1 MKKIILIALH
11 IFALNFVR
19 KKGKSIMNIKNT
31 IKNIGLFLFVLLVSI
46 QNTNADEKL
55 SETEKEI
62 ISYLSDTYDEQLS
75 FLEKIVNINS
85 GTHNHAGVRE
95 VGNVF
100 ARELE
105 AIGFKTE
112 WQNMPAEVN
121 RAGHLVAKL
130 KSTSGK
136 CLLLLGHID
145 TVFRKDSPFQKF
157 ENKGDHLAGPGV
169 ADMKGGNMM
178 ILYALKA
185 MHKYGSLNNRCIS
198 IMFTGDEEAYG
209 YPISFSR
216 GRMIEMGKKA
226 DYALSF
232 EGGSNGGTSVARRAD
247 TEWQLEV
254 SGRRAHSSQIF
265 QEKVG
270 AGAAFEAARI
280 LNAFYEEVKG
290 EEHLV
295 INPHNAAGG
304 TELSLS
310 DNRREMTVYGS
321 SAVAQTYIING
332 TMRFITMEQLERAKK
347 KMIEI
352 TNNNLPHTTAMISF
366 DKVNV
371 MPMPASEGNLALLA
385 KLQRINDDLGI
396 EYPVYANNP
405 SDIGGSD
412 IQVVAPFVDSIDGL
426 GFTGAN
432 AHSVKEVMH
441 LKNYH
446 DEINR
451 AALLIYRLSRE

>member
-1 MKKIILIALH
+1 MKKLLLITTL
-11 IFALNFVR
+11 
-19 KKGKSIMNIKNT
+19 S
-31 IKNIGLFLFVLLVSI
+31 LFSSLGWS
-46 QNTNADEKL
+46 QEKL
-55 SETEKEI
+55 SDTEKEI
-62 ISYLSDTYDEQLS
+62 IRYLSVTYDEQLS

-85 GTHNHAGVRE
+85 GSYNHNGVRE
-95 VGNVF
+95 VGNIF

-105 AIGFKTE
+105 SIGFRTE
-112 WQNMPAEVN
+112 WQSMPAEMN

-130 KSTSGK
+130 GGTEGK

-157 ENKGDHLAGPGV
+157 EHKVDHLAGPGV
-169 ADMKGGNMM
+169 ADMKGGDMM

-185 MHKYGSLNNRCIS
+185 MHKNGSLNNRCIS

-209 YPISFSR
+209 YPIPISR
-216 GRMIEMGKKA
+216 GLMIEMGKKA

-254 SGRRAHSSQIF
+254 TGRRAHSSQIF
-265 QEKVG
+265 QEEVG

-280 LNAFYEEVKG
+280 LNTFYEEVKG

-321 SAVAQTYIING
+321 SAVAQTYVING
-332 TMRFITMEQLERAKK
+332 TMRFISMEQLERAKK

-352 TNNNLPHTTAMISF
+352 TNNSLPNTNAMISF

-385 KLQRINDDLGI
+385 KLQKINDDLGI
-396 EYPVYANNP
+396 VYPVYANNP

-432 AHSVKEVMH
+432 AHSVKEVMY
-441 LKNYH
+441 LTNYH

-451 AALLIYRLSRE
+451 AALLIYRLSQE